1 MLLSL
6 VISLLFT
13 TINLDLTISEKNFID
28 PRDKSFD
35 QSINSFSF
43 PDNVNQVLGG
53 LFGSET
59 KGGDEKIQQGEFPW
73 ALANT
78 SVWLSASS
86 YCPYSTFLNR
96 TYAGYAEGFVAT
108 TVLNTGLY
116 DVQGFIGYLPS
127 QASIYV
133 VFRGSA
139 SAEDW
144 VDDFHTKLIPYP
156 PCSDCTVHEGF
167 YTAEQFVL
175 SQILEALRTLVSQHS
190 TYQIVV
196 TGHSLG
202 AALATLTA

>member
-96 TYAGYAEGFVAT
+96 TYAGYAEELLTPSHYRVTHLRDIIPHTPWSERYVHIDGEWYEDEF
-108 TVLNTGLY
+108 NQIHPCTGY
-116 DVQGFIGYLPS
+116 
-127 QASIYV
+127 
-133 VFRGSA
+133 
-139 SAEDW
+139 ED
-144 VDDFHTKLIPYP
+144 PN
-156 PCSDCTVHEGF
+156 CSDQWYITSIDDHMLYLNQSMTCD
-167 YTAEQFVL
+167 A
-175 SQILEALRTLVSQHS
+175 
-190 TYQIVV
+190 V
-196 TGHSLG
+196 TFGY
-202 AALATLTA
+202 